1 MEFEIFYSTW
11 HRPYSVRFSRHS
23 ILNSDQNL
31 SQFLCANLYLNH
43 FSNCFTSEVFTKWNS
58 YGGTPINEQ
67 QKNDRHHP
75 NKTAGNVLPNYPTLI
90 QILLWLKPTCL
101 FALLQNFSR
110 TDRLL
115 RHRRLCTVGMS
126 KEESQYSQDSSTH
139 PASWSPLHPSS
150 NRLTV

>member
-1 MEFEIFYSTW
+1 MTDITQIKLLEMY
-11 HRPYSVRFSRHS
+11 
-23 ILNSDQNL
+23 
-31 SQFLCANLYLNH
+31 
-43 FSNCFTSEVFTKWNS
+43 
-58 YGGTPINEQ
+58 
-67 QKNDRHHP
+67 
-75 NKTAGNVLPNYPTLI
+75 YPTLI
-90 QILLWLKPTCL
+90 QMLLWLKPTCL